1 MVVIVLD
8 EVEHLADRQ
17 AWNEGVSHPVVDQAA
32 GNIYFFA
39 RGVTRNQPLDVP
51 IAALESRLHFA
62 PFGVRNSVK
71 VQEGLGSSPLL
82 VDARLSGSNIALK
95 GLHSRGRE
103 FHVHYI

>member
-1 MVVIVLD
+1 
-8 EVEHLADRQ
+8 
-17 AWNEGVSHPVVDQAA
+17 
-32 GNIYFFA
+32 
-39 RGVTRNQPLDVP
+39 
-51 IAALESRLHFA
+51 LHFA